1 MGSAVSVNK
10 CYKQCNDLFC
20 PEETNSIEQM
30 IQSNPQINQENE
42 NPIFKNDNSNY
53 DKKITNLIKAD
64 NEQNNINNSLIKIEE
79 NKENKENHENDNK
92 KINSPS
98 FKDNNIHKDIV
109 LNNNPDENFTFKY
122 VKQANLKNSNT
133 VKEAIEIKNNI
144 KPNLKPITQS
154 IIKPKVKN
162 KKMKLKDKNGN
173 VISVFDFDHT
183 NIEKNKHKTKV
194 QFNIK
199 KESEI
204 KTNFEEEKN
213 HKNVEDKNNSM
224 NNSEISTKNKK
235 ISLKRN
241 DNSLSD
247 SVVVK
252 SNSSNLLSF
261 ILETMIVNQESSRT
275 VILKSN
281 KIQNSFPKFSLKNRL
296 DNDFIKGNFLLKKM
310 KFKYK
315 GDKDLDG
322 KKFGF
327 GIIIY
332 EDSSKLIGNF
342 FDSKLNGIVKF
353 YNCGLDNS
361 TYIGEYKNNI
371 PLGYGIYSR
380 QGLKLEGMNWN
391 KNYINNIGIA
401 VWDNNELY
409 EGEFKDNLKEG
420 IGTYRWEDGSIYM
433 GSFKNN
439 QLNGYGYINFA
450 NGNSY
455 EGEFIEGYLSG
466 WGRFN
471 WEDGKCYVGNYKKNK
486 KNGFGIFISSF
497 QPLIALIGFWEKGK
511 QNGLFVNL
519 VNGYSK
525 YYFYQNSKK
534 YMEIE
539 FLGDICR
546 YLQSSQMKYKNFFKK
561 SYRQLEYFI
570 KTSTST

>member
-1 MGSAVSVNK
+1 MGSAISVNK
-10 CYKQCNDLFC
+10 CYKECNDLFC
-20 PEETNSIEQM
+20 PEETQSIEQM
-30 IQSNPQINQENE
+30 NQNNSQINQDNIDPLF
-42 NPIFKNDNSNY
+42 NNDNPNY
-53 DKKITNLIKAD
+53 NKKITNLIKDD
-64 NEQNNINNSLIKIEE
+64 NEQNNINNSSLKEE
-79 NKENKENHENDNK
+79 DNKENYENNNNIAK
-92 KINSPS
+92 SPS
-98 FKDNNIHKDIV
+98 IKDNDIHKDVDFNI
-109 LNNNPDENFTFKY
+109 NPRESFTFKY
-122 VKQANLKNSNT
+122 AKNSNFKNSST
-133 VKEAIEIKNNI
+133 IKEVIEVKKDL
-144 KPNLKPITQS
+144 KPNLKPMTQS
-154 IIKPKVKN
+154 IIKVKGKN
-162 KKMKLKDKNGN
+162 KLMKELKDKNGN
-173 VISVFDFDHT
+173 ISLVFELEHFK
-183 NIEKNKHKTKV
+183 IEKHKNRNKV

-213 HKNVEDKNNSM
+213 PKNVDNKANN
-224 NNSEISTKNKK
+224 NNGENCKRIK
-235 ISLKRN
+235 ISPLKN

-247 SVVVK
+247 SVVIK
-252 SNSSNLLSF
+252 SNSSNMLSY
-261 ILETMIVNQESSRT
+261 ILETINVSQESSRS
-275 VILKSN
+275 VLLKSN
-281 KIQNSFPKFSLKNRL
+281 QFQSEFPKFSLKNRL

-315 GDKDLDG
+315 GDKDPEG
-322 KKFGF
+322 KKYGF
-327 GIIIY
+327 GIILY
-332 EDSSKLIGNF
+332 EDSSKLEGHF

-371 PLGYGIYSR
+371 PAGYGIYSR

-401 VWDNNELY
+401 IWDNGEIY

-420 IGTYRWEDGSIYM
+420 IGTYRWEDGATYM
-433 GSFKNN
+433 GNFKNN
-439 QLNGYGYINFA
+439 QITGYGYMNFA
-450 NGNSY
+450 NGNTY
-455 EGEFIEGYLSG
+455 EGEFNDGYLSG

-471 WEDGKCYVGNYKKNK
+471 WEDGKCYFGNYKKNK
-486 KNGFGIFISSF
+486 KNGFGIFISSYE
-497 QPLIALIGFWEKGK
+497 PLIALIGFWEKGK

-546 YLQSSQMKYKNFFKK
+546 YLRDSQMKYKNFFKK